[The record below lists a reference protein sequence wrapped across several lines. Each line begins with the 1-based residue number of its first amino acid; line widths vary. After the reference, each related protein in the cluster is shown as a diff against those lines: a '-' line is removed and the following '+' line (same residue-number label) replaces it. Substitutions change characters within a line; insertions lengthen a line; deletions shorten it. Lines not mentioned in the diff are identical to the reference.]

1 MGDPDGSKSGRRW
14 RWRGAAA
21 RLAPPGWLLDA
32 VRPRPAPVPWA
43 AVTRASVALGVPLAV
58 GMAVHRPAYGAL
70 VDIGAVFAVLCDSA
84 DAYRLRVLN
93 IAVPQLFGVAGIA
106 LGILV
111 RDRGWV
117 TVVTLTLVA
126 LVSGMISSIGS
137 VASFCGLLFLLNAVL
152 GAGVVFPEPHWA
164 APLLFPLGGAFV
176 LALTLTGWPFRRGAP
191 ERDAVARSYRAVADL
206 LEAAGQE
213 DYDVRRQAVTMS
225 MNEAYDSIL
234 SRRTRDI
241 GDRSPRLRLLA
252 QLNAVTPLV
261 EAATAARLPDRAA
274 DPAIPGTVRD
284 LADAVAEGRGAGRP
298 RALPPAG
305 TPAERAVDT
314 ALRHAAS
321 VVGENSPAPDG
332 AADLLG
338 RPTALRLRARRAA
351 ADALLSEASW
361 RYGLRLALCIG
372 IAQTLVSVAAL
383 PRSYWIAVTVTYVLK
398 PDFGSV
404 FSRAVT
410 RAIGTVLG
418 LVVATAVVSNVER
431 GWWDVP
437 VMAVLAGLIPAVSAK
452 GYGFQTA
459 SITPVVL
466 VLTDLLSHQGVGLVL
481 ARFIDS
487 LIGCAIV
494 LVLGY
499 LLWPESWRTR
509 IGDRLADT
517 VDDAAEYLASAF
529 APGAPSDDAQAAR
542 ARMRRRVYRALSVVR
557 SEFQRALAEPPP
569 TGPRAAAWLP
579 LVVAVERIVDATTA
593 ARVRANHG
601 APAPAPSDVT
611 AIEVQLRQLAG
622 QVRSHQRPVPAPVP
636 AGGVE
641 EGALG
646 GLWQEV
652 EAARAIA
659 SAGPDGPGG

>member
-1 MGDPDGSKSGRRW
+1 M
-14 RWRGAAA
+14 
-21 RLAPPGWLLDA
+21 LPPRWLLDT

-43 AVTRASVALGVPLAV
+43 AVARAAVALGAPLAV
-58 GMAVHRPAYGAL
+58 GIAAGRLEYAVL

-84 DAYRLRVLN
+84 DPYRLRVVN
-93 IAVPQLFGVAGIA
+93 IAVPQPFGVAGVA

-117 TVVTLTLVA
+117 AVLTLTLVA

-137 VASFCGLLFLLNAVL
+137 VASYCGLLLLLNTVL
-152 GAGVVFPEPHWA
+152 GAGVAFPEPRWT
-164 APLLFPLGGAFV
+164 APLLFALGGAFV
-176 LALTLTGWPFRRGAP
+176 LALTLAGWPLRRGAP

-206 LEAAGQE
+206 LEAAGKE
-213 DYDVRRQAVTMS
+213 DYDVRRHAVTMS
-225 MNEAYDSIL
+225 MNQAYDGIL
-234 SRRTRDI
+234 SRRVRDI

-252 QLNAVTPLV
+252 QLNAVTPVV
-261 EAATAARLPDRAA
+261 EAAAAARLLDRGA
-274 DPAIPGTVRD
+274 DPAVPAMVRD
-284 LADAVAEGRGAGRP
+284 LAGAIAEGRGARRP
-298 RALPPAG
+298 GPLPVAG
-305 TPAERAVDT
+305 TPAERAVNT
-314 ALRHAAS
+314 ALRHAAK
-321 VVGENSPAPDG
+321 VVGENSPLSDD

-351 ADALLSEASW
+351 ADVLLSEASW
-361 RYGLRLALCIG
+361 RYGVRLALCIG

-418 LVVATAVVSNVER
+418 LVVAAAVVSNVAR

-437 VMAVLAGLIPAVSAK
+437 VMAVLAGLVPAVSAK

-466 VLTDLLSHQGVGLVL
+466 LLTDLLSHQGVDLVL
-481 ARFIDS
+481 QRFIDS
-487 LIGCAIV
+487 LIGCGIV
-494 LVLGY
+494 LVVGY
-499 LLWPESWRTR
+499 LLWPESWRAR

-517 VDDAAEYLASAF
+517 VDDAAEYLLSAF
-529 APGAPSDDAQAAR
+529 GPGVLSDDAEAAR

-569 TGPRAAAWLP
+569 TGPRATAWLP

-593 ARVRANHG
+593 ARVRVTYG
-601 APAPAPSDVT
+601 APAPDLAEV
-611 AIEVQLRQLAG
+611 AEIEAQLRRLAA
-622 QVRSHQRPVPAPVP
+622 QVRTPQPPAPGP
-636 AGGVE
+636 APGPGGGAE
-641 EGALG
+641 QGALAD
-646 GLWQEV
+646 LWQEV
-652 EAARAIA
+652 EAAHAIA
-659 SAGPDGPGG
+659 STGPGG